1 MNLAVNSSM
10 MLKVNLLNQVLFL
23 NCHKQIIL
31 KDEFQNFR
39 QDMDYADEKYLNL
52 KTQIEGSKKKYISD
66 MRKIQEKME
75 KLNKI
80 KEQAE

>member
-1 MNLAVNSSM
+1 
-10 MLKVNLLNQVLFL
+10 
-23 NCHKQIIL
+23 
-31 KDEFQNFR
+31 
-39 QDMDYADEKYLNL
+39 MDYADEKYLNL

-80 KEQAE
+80 KSQAETELYATTF